1 MEGLMKVDH
10 VVIGAGIAG
19 IALRRA
25 LTGSVVMLDPEP
37 AGYKIGE
44 SIIPEQFHHP
54 LMSEALPDVRRCASY
69 SPKIGTTFIGA
80 GEVACFPLQTHR
92 LRTMHIYRS
101 EMEALLLERFGIEV
115 RRERVTGVD
124 VAARAVTTAQGVYE
138 SRGPIIDC
146 SGPAMVV
153 AHAIG
158 EVKQLWPVHAVWGY
172 YDVTDVDDGRF
183 WRAVDERGWR
193 SAFLD
198 IPSGHLM
205 PEHSP
210 ESFSPS
216 RTTILVQLR
225 PGTWMWQI
233 PLWSRSRL
241 SVGVVSRGE
250 PFTVAAYRALVEE
263 HVAPCYTLRSRGDDG
278 LDGLDRIH
286 RRSGFARRAHR
297 AATEDY
303 ILLGDAF
310 AFADPVYSV
319 GTGLAVNK
327 AIAVGQHLSAAPWTA
342 ADAARYCAEYDHLME
357 RAVRA
362 FDFWYSG
369 EVMRDDS
376 AAMEV
381 QDGFLVGG
389 AFQKGAFHAYA
400 SVVQDAAE
408 ATDSWLLFE
417 VSELLGDASDP
428 GPWRLDRV
436 DVTGE
441 RDALLISWVRAAGP
455 TVCLEVG
462 PVSPGR
468 IALRTSTGLRI
479 SHRGDALPGFTENPE
494 MMALVDGT
502 ARAIASHPDGWR
514 RVLSALHGSS
524 EPQSE

>member
-1 MEGLMKVDH
+1 MKADH

-25 LTGSVVMLDPEP
+25 LSGSVVMLDPHP

-69 SPKIGTTFIGA
+69 SPKIGTTFIGD
-80 GEVACFPLQTHR
+80 GEVACFPLQSHR

-101 EMEALLLERFGIEV
+101 EMEALLLKRFDIEV

-124 VAARAVTTAQGVYE
+124 VSTRMVTTESGTYE
-138 SRGPIIDC
+138 SRSPIIDC

-153 AHAIG
+153 ASAIG
-158 EVKQLWPVHAVWGY
+158 EITQLWPVHAVWGY
-172 YDVTDVDDGRF
+172 YDVTELDDQRF
-183 WRAVDERGWR
+183 WRTTHERGWR
-193 SAFLD
+193 SSFLD
-198 IPSGHLM
+198 IPTGHLM
-205 PEHSP
+205 PEHTP

-216 RTTILVQLR
+216 STTILVQIR

-233 PLWSRSRL
+233 PLWSRKRL

-250 PFTVAAYRALVEE
+250 PLSVAEFRALVAD
-263 HVAPCYTLRSRGDDG
+263 HVAPCYTLAARPDDGDDA
-278 LDGLDRIH
+278 LDKVH
-286 RRSGFARRAHR
+286 RRSGFARRAHK

-310 AFADPVYSV
+310 AFADPIYSV

-327 AIAVGQHLSAAPWTA
+327 AIAIGQHLNKGPWTA
-342 ADAARYCAEYDHLME
+342 ADAAGYCTEYDALME

-369 EVMRDDS
+369 EVMRDDA

-381 QDGFLVGG
+381 QNGFLVGG
-389 AFQKGAFHAYA
+389 AFQKGAFHAYT

-408 ATDSWLLFE
+408 AADAWLLFE
-417 VSELLGDASDP
+417 VSELLGAASDP
-428 GPWRLDRV
+428 GAWRLDKV
-436 DVTGE
+436 DATPDREGLLVT
-441 RDALLISWVRAAGP
+441 WVQADGP
-455 TVCLEVG
+455 SVCLEVG
-462 PVSPGR
+462 RASADR
-468 IALRTSTGLRI
+468 IALRTAAGMRI
-479 SHRGDALPGFTENPE
+479 SHRGEALEGFTENPE
-494 MMALVDGT
+494 MMALVESTGV
-502 ARAIASHPDGWR
+502 AIEQHPDGWR
-514 RVLSALHGSS
+514 RVISS
-524 EPQSE
+524 IH